1 MCERMNSFQV
11 VDFSR
16 SGAGGMLWRFSM
28 LPTVWS
34 LTRYPRFAMAPAIRS

>member
-1 MCERMNSFQV
+1 MCERMNSFHV
-11 VDFSR
+11 VVFSR